1 MFCRA
6 DEPFLWHPL
15 GTKNL
20 QLENNNSQFSSLV
33 FLLLPME
40 GGGGGAGGREVS
52 VVNPRSMN
60 SYSTTLFPSH
70 ANFRDLHT

>member
-6 DEPFLWHPL
+6 DESFLWHPL
-15 GTKNL
+15 GTENL
-20 QLENNNSQFSSLV
+20 QLKINKSQFSSLV
-33 FLLLPME
+33 FCIVAD
-40 GGGGGAGGREVS
+40 GGGGGGLS

-60 SYSTTLFPSH
+60 SYSTTFFPSH

>member
-6 DEPFLWHPL
+6 DESFLWHPL
-15 GTKNL
+15 GTENL
-20 QLENNNSQFSSLV
+20 QLEINKSQFSSLIFFIV
-33 FLLLPME
+33 ADGGGV
-40 GGGGGAGGREVS
+40 GGGGELS

-60 SYSTTLFPSH
+60 SYSTTFFPSH

>member
-6 DEPFLWHPL
+6 DESFLWHPL

-20 QLENNNSQFSSLV
+20 KLENNKSQFSSLV

-40 GGGGGAGGREVS
+40 GGGGGERG
-52 VVNPRSMN
+52 
-60 SYSTTLFPSH
+60 
-70 ANFRDLHT
+70 